1 MPAPHLV
8 WFASGLAVA
17 NGEQDLWPLPA
28 EGGDED
34 IAAELRRH
42 LDSVETS

>member
-17 NGEQDLWPLPA
+17 NGEQDPWPLSA